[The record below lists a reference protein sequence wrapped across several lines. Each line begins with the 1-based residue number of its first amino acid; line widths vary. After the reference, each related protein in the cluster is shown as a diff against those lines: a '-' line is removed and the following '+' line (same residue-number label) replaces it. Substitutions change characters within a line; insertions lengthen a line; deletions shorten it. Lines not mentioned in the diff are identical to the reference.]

1 MIHASM
7 RKKIEVRDPH
17 CYHCGETT
25 DLVLHHR
32 KNRQMGGSKLLD
44 RYDNLIRVCQQ
55 YNFLMESDAA
65 VAADSK
71 EFGHKLASWQP
82 FESPVYDRTQA
93 QWYVLGERGEK
104 TPVNPPDYLI

>member
-1 MIHASM
+1 MINASM
-7 RKKIEVRDPH
+7 RRKIELRDPH

-65 VAADSK
+65 TAEHAK
-71 EFGHKLASWQP
+71 ELGHKLASWQP
-82 FESPVYDRTQA
+82 FQNPLFDRA
-93 QWYVLGERGEK
+93 AGQWFVLGERGEK
-104 TPVNPPDYLI
+104 TPTDAPVYLI

>member
-7 RKKIEVRDPH
+7 RKKIEARDPH

-65 VAADSK
+65 TAADAK
-71 EFGHKLASWQP
+71 ERGHKLASWQP
-82 FESPVYDRTQA
+82 FENPIYDA
-93 QWYVLGERGEK
+93 SGQWYVLGERGEK
-104 TPVNPPDYLI
+104 TMVNPPEYLI